1 MDVTAFDEEM
11 MRRALQLAR
20 CGELGASP
28 NPMVGAVVTFDGH
41 RWPISINCRKVPY
54 M

>member
-28 NPMVGAVVTFDGH
+28 NPMVGQ
-41 RWPISINCRKVPY
+41 W
-54 M
+54 